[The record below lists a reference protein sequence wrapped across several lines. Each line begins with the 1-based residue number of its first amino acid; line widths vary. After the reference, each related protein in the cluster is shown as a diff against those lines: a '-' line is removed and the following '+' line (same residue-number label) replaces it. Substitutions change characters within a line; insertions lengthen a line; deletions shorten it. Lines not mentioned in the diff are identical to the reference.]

1 MRAELFSSDFM
12 ISMFIFLSALLI
24 IVFYYQNLQTD
35 VYENSNRND
44 MMSKAIKV
52 ASLLAESS
60 GYPQYWNSTNVQV
73 IGLYDSGKFNLT
85 KLEYLINN
93 TTSYPATYQT
103 VKTMLGTGVYNFFLS
118 LKNTTGDI
126 IEKPGT
132 NYNYSYGMPVVNAEQ
147 TVLVKRL
154 GMVNLGGN
162 STKVTLEV
170 ILWV

>member
-1 MRAELFSSDFM
+1 MKAELFSSDFM
-12 ISMFIFLSALLI
+12 ISMFVFLAAFLVI
-24 IVFYYQNLQTD
+24 TVYYENLQSD

-60 GYPQYWNSTNVQV
+60 GYPQFWNSTDVQV

-103 VKTMLGTGVYNFFLS
+103 VKTMLGTGVYNFFIS
-118 LKNTTGDI
+118 LKNTTDDI
-126 IEKPGT
+126 IQKPDT
-132 NYNYSYGMPVVNAEQ
+132 NYNYSYGMPIINSEQ

-154 GMVNLGGN
+154 GVVNLEGN

-170 ILWV
+170 VLWV

>member
-1 MRAELFSSDFM
+1 MKAELFSSDFI
-12 ISMFIFLSALLI
+12 ISIFIFLAAFLI
-24 IVFYYQNLQTD
+24 ITIYYENLQSD

-60 GYPQYWNSTNVQV
+60 GYPQFWNSTDVQV

-85 KLEYLINN
+85 KLEYLINDTN
-93 TTSYPATYQT
+93 YQT
-103 VKTMLGTGVYNFFLS
+103 AKTMLGTGVYNFFIS

-126 IEKPGT
+126 IEKPSS
-132 NYNYSYGMPVVNAEQ
+132 NYDYSYGMPVTNSEQ

-154 GMVNLGGN
+154 GVVNLGGN

-170 ILWV
+170 ILWI

>member
-1 MRAELFSSDFM
+1 MKAELFSSDFM
-12 ISMFIFLSALLI
+12 ISIFVFLAAFLI
-24 IVFYYQNLQTD
+24 ITVYYQNLQSD

-52 ASLLAESS
+52 ASLLAESN
-60 GYPQYWNSTNVQV
+60 GYPQYWNSTDVQV

-85 KLEYLINN
+85 KFEYLKND
-93 TTSYPATYQT
+93 TSYQT
-103 VKTMLGTGVYNFFLS
+103 AKTMLGTGVYNFFLS

-132 NYNYSYGMPVVNAEQ
+132 NYNYSYGMPIVNAEQ

-154 GMVNLGGN
+154 GVVNLGGN

-170 ILWV
+170 ILWI